1 VEVAIVARGANGGE
15 KMKTVLV
22 VDDSPEIRAA
32 LRAALEMHGYKV
44 LEAGYLMGVEAMATC
59 NSDVRCVVLDGW
71 VPWAWG
77 TDQKPISSIPLALLL
92 RERGVRVIFHSGDMA
107 LSAKAA
113 REGLRVVP
121 KGSGI
126 EALLEAIGGD

>member
-1 VEVAIVARGANGGE
+1 
-15 KMKTVLV
+15 MKTVLV
-22 VDDSPEIRAA
+22 VDDSQEVRAA
-32 LRAALEMHGYKV
+32 LRAALEMHGYRV

-71 VPWAWG
+71 TPWATG
-77 TDQKPISSIPLALLL
+77 QPPISSVPLAVGL
-92 RERGVRVIFHSGDMA
+92 REAGVKVIFHSGDMA

-113 REGLRVVP
+113 REGLTVVP

-126 EALLEAIGGD
+126 EKLLEAVEGI

>member
-1 VEVAIVARGANGGE
+1 LGELHPPGAVSE
-15 KMKTVLV
+15 MKTVLV
-22 VDDSPEIRAA
+22 VDDSQEVRAA
-32 LRAALEMHGYKV
+32 LRAALEMHGYRV
-44 LEAGYLMGVEAMATC
+44 LEAGYLVGVEAMATC

-77 TDQKPISSIPLALLL
+77 TDQQPISSIPLAANLV
-92 RERGVRVIFHSGDMA
+92 ESGVRVIFHSGDMA

-113 REGLRVVP
+113 REGLTVVP

-126 EALLEAIGGD
+126 EKLLEAVEGI

>member
-1 VEVAIVARGANGGE
+1 MI
-15 KMKTVLV
+15 
-22 VDDSPEIRAA
+22 VDDSQEVRAA
-32 LRAALEMHGYKV
+32 LRAFLEMHGYKV

-59 NSDVRCVVLDGW
+59 NSDVRAVVLDGW
-71 VPWAWG
+71 TPWAI
-77 TDQKPISSIPLALLL
+77 DQPPISSIYLAISL

-113 REGLRVVP
+113 REGLTVVP

-126 EALLEAIGGD
+126 EALLEAVENETQV

>member
-1 VEVAIVARGANGGE
+1 MG
-15 KMKTVLV
+15 KTVLL

-44 LEAGYLMGVEAMATC
+44 LEAGYLMGVEAMATR
-59 NSDVRCVVLDGW
+59 NSDVRAVVLDGW
-71 VPWAWG
+71 TPWAI
-77 TDQKPISSIPLALLL
+77 DQPPISSIYLAISL

-113 REGLRVVP
+113 REGLTVVP

-126 EALLEAIGGD
+126 QELLEAIGDD

>member
-1 VEVAIVARGANGGE
+1 
-15 KMKTVLV
+15 MKTILV
-22 VDDSPEIRAA
+22 VDDCQEVRAA
-32 LRAALEMHGYKV
+32 LRAALEMHGYRV

-59 NSDVRCVVLDGW
+59 NSDVRAVILDGW

-77 TDQKPISSIPLALLL
+77 TDQEPLSSVHMALLL

-113 REGLRVVP
+113 REGLTVVP

-126 EALLEAIGGD
+126 QELLEAVEGV